1 MKPSS
6 ENLAEIEPLSEK
18 DKKEKE
24 LMSQVFFLLEHLTQR
39 EEVTIKLILDCLYD
53 IGSINLI
60 DQKFRSHFINKVMKP
75 IAKMSKPLFKIV
87 AMRWVKKN
95 CPELIA
101 NWLHSQVTFNQKE
114 EKIIEEVA
122 RKKLGIEETPP
133 QSQIQKSNQEVD
145 LLRSQ
150 VKLLTVIL
158 IGMIG
163 VFGGGFIWLGYSFQQ
178 EQPQLS
184 QPGQSEVGNKQR

>member
-1 MKPSS
+1 MNPTP

-18 DKKEKE
+18 AEKEKE
-24 LMSQVFFLLEHLTQR
+24 LMYQVLVLLQHLTER
-39 EEVTIKLILDCLYD
+39 EEVNIKLILDCLYD

-60 DQKFRSHFINKVMKP
+60 DQKFHSRLANKTMKP
-75 IAKMSKPLFKIV
+75 IAKISKPLFKII
-87 AMRWVKKN
+87 AIRWFKKN
-95 CPELIA
+95 CPKLIA
-101 NWLHSQVTFNQKE
+101 DWLHSQVTFNQKE
-114 EKIIEEVA
+114 EKIVEEVA

-133 QSQIQKSNQEVD
+133 QSQIQRGSQEVD

-158 IGMIG
+158 IGVIG

-184 QPGQSEVGNKQR
+184 QPRQSEARNSVN